1 MNMMDAAHGESAPQ
15 LSAEDKRTLLRIAR
29 RSVIDYLGDGRLPV
43 CPTDSP
49 PFLVPRAVFV
59 TLRHRET
66 GALRGCRGESVARR
80 PLVESVADMAIAAA
94 TDDPRFAPVT
104 LDEVSDLQIE
114 ISILSPMRPIRPDD
128 VVVGRHGL
136 MMVRG
141 RHRGLLLPQVPE
153 AHGWV
158 REAFLRWSCRKA
170 GLLETDWQLDDTQP
184 CAFECAVWEEEK

>member
-1 MNMMDAAHGESAPQ
+1 MMDAAHGESAPQ

-29 RSVIDYLGDGRLPV
+29 RSLIDYLGGGRLPV

-49 PFLVPRAVFV
+49 AFLVPRAVFV

-66 GALRGCRGESVARR
+66 GKLRGCRGESVARQ

-94 TDDPRFAPVT
+94 TDDPRFPPVT

-114 ISILSPMRPIRPDD
+114 ISMLSPMRPIRPDD

-136 MMVRG
+136 MIVRG

-153 AHGWV
+153 AHGWD
-158 REAFLRWSCRKA
+158 REAFLRWTCRKA
-170 GLLETDWQLDDTQP
+170 GLPETDWQLDDTQLY
-184 CAFECAVWEEEK
+184 AFECAVWEEEK